1 MRRIL
6 TAATAATALSAAL
19 TACGSANGPGGYGAV
34 ANISDPSPSPVPPWS
49 PGTSSPSGTANPNG
63 IAWGPCT
70 DIRRPDGATPRPD
83 PRFQCGRLQIPLDYG
98 KPDGDK
104 LDMAVIR
111 VQATEPGR
119 RLGSLVFN
127 FGGPGA
133 SGIDTMAQ
141 SYKIFSSLN
150 TRYDLVSFDPR
161 GVERTGGVRCGTD
174 RDMDHYL
181 AMDTVATNQAER
193 TRQNETIKAFVNAC
207 ERTSGKVL
215 PYVGTVNA
223 ARDMDRL
230 RAALGE
236 RQLDYFGISYGTQLG
251 AVYATL
257 FPKKVHRF
265 ILDGPLDPSVTL
277 EQRSLAQ
284 TTAFQHSYDSFLRNC
299 IKGPGECEAGPDVAG
314 ANKNVKAF
322 LDDLRINPLPVGDR
336 KLTQGLAVTGIAAAL
351 YSDLT
356 WPLLEQGF
364 GRGFKGDGRI
374 LLYLADAY
382 NARMPDGS
390 YSTIMSSFPAITC
403 VDTSER
409 PTREQLDRTEK
420 ASLEISPLFGGSGMG
435 ALCAAWPVP
444 GSDEARRVDATGSA
458 PIVVIGGTGD
468 PATPYEWAPKLVSQ
482 LKTGVL
488 VTYKGEGH
496 GAYLSG
502 DSCVKRVT
510 DGYLLD
516 GKVPENGTTCPSS

>member
-6 TAATAATALSAAL
+6 AAVTATTVLSTALA
-19 TACGSANGPGGYGAV
+19 ACGSSNGPGGYGAV
-34 ANISDPSPSPVPPWS
+34 ADISEPSPPPTPATPSSVGTAPGTAS
-49 PGTSSPSGTANPNG
+49 PGQ

-70 DIRRPDGATPRPD
+70 DIKRPDGATPRPD
-83 PRFQCGRLQIPLDYG
+83 PRFQCGRLRVPLDYNR
-98 KPDGDK
+98 PNGDT

-111 VQATEPGR
+111 IQATEPGR

-133 SGIDTMAQ
+133 SGVDTMAQ

-150 TRYDLVSFDPR
+150 TRYDLVSFDPP
-161 GVERTGGVRCGTD
+161 GVERTAGVRCGTD
-174 RDMDHYL
+174 REMDRFL
-181 AMDTVATNQAER
+181 SMDTQATNAAER
-193 TRQNETIKAFVNAC
+193 AEQEKTIKNFVEAC
-207 ERTSGKVL
+207 KRTSGKVL

-230 RAALGE
+230 RQALGDK
-236 RQLDYFGISYGTQLG
+236 QLNYFGISYGTQLG
-251 AVYATL
+251 AVYATQ

-265 ILDGPLDPSVTL
+265 ALDGPLDPSVTL

-284 TTAFQHSYDSFLRNC
+284 TTAFQKSYDAFLQDC
-299 IKGPGECEAGPDVAG
+299 IKGPGECEVGADASV
-314 ANKNVKAF
+314 ANKNVETF
-322 LDDLRINPLPVGDR
+322 LNDLRINPLPVGDR
-336 KLTQGLAVTGIAAAL
+336 KLTQGLAVTGVTAAL

-356 WPLLEQGF
+356 WPLLEQGLS
-364 GRGFKGDGRI
+364 RGFKGDGRI

-390 YSTIMSSFPAITC
+390 YATIMSSFPAITC

-409 PTREQLDRTEK
+409 PSRKELAKTEE
-420 ASLEISPLFGGSGMG
+420 ASKKISPLFGGSGMG
-435 ALCAAWPVP
+435 AICSMWPVP
-444 GSDEARRVDATGSA
+444 GSDEARKIDATGSA
-458 PIVVIGGTGD
+458 PILVIGGTGD
-468 PATPYEWAPKLVSQ
+468 PATPYEWAPRLTEQ
-482 LKTGVL
+482 LRTGVL

-502 DSCVKRVT
+502 DSCVKKLT

-516 GKVPENGTTCPSS
+516 GKVPANGAVCPSS

>member
-6 TAATAATALSAAL
+6 TAVTVTTVFSTALA
-19 TACGSANGPGGYGAV
+19 ACGGSGGPGGYGAV
-34 ANISDPSPSPVPPWS
+34 AVTEPSPVPSASGPSAVGTS
-49 PGTSSPSGTANPNG
+49 PGAAMPDR

-70 DIRRPDGATPRPD
+70 DIKRPDGATPRPD
-83 PRFQCGRLQIPLDYG
+83 PRFQCGKLKVPLDYS
-98 KPDGDK
+98 KPDGDS

-111 VQATEPGR
+111 IQAAEPGK

-141 SYKIFSSLN
+141 SYKLFGSLN
-150 TRYDLVSFDPR
+150 TRYDLVSFDPP
-161 GVERTGGVRCGTD
+161 GVERTAGVRCGTD
-174 RDMDHYL
+174 REMDKYL
-181 AMDTVATNQAER
+181 AMDTQATNPAER
-193 TRQNETIKAFVNAC
+193 AEQNRTIKNFADAC

-215 PYVGTVNA
+215 PYIGTVNA
-223 ARDMDRL
+223 ARSMDRL
-230 RAALGE
+230 REALGDK
-236 RQLDYFGISYGTQLG
+236 QLNYFGISYGTQLG

-265 ILDGPLDPSVTL
+265 MLDGPLDPSATL

-284 TTAFQHSYDSFLRNC
+284 TTAFQHSYDSFLKDC
-299 IKGPGECEAGPDVAG
+299 IKGPGECEVGADVSL
-314 ANKNVKAF
+314 ANKHVDTF

-356 WPLLEQGF
+356 WPLLEQGLS
-364 GRGFKGDGRI
+364 RAFKGDGRI

-390 YSTIMSSFPAITC
+390 YATIMSSFPAITC
-403 VDTSER
+403 VDTAER
-409 PTREQLDRTEK
+409 PTRQELDKTEA
-420 ASLEISPLFGGSGMG
+420 ASVKISPLFGGIGMG
-435 ALCAAWPVP
+435 SICAVWPVP
-444 GSDEARRVDATGSA
+444 GSNEARKIDATGSA

-468 PATPYEWAPKLVSQ
+468 PATPYEWAPRLTSQ

-502 DSCVKRVT
+502 DACVKKMT

-516 GKVPENGTTCPSS
+516 GKVPANGTVCPSP

>member
-6 TAATAATALSAAL
+6 TAVAVTTVFSTALA
-19 TACGSANGPGGYGAV
+19 ACGNANGPGGYGAV
-34 ANISDPSPSPVPPWS
+34 ANISEPSSPAVPPLSPS
-49 PGTSSPSGTANPNG
+49 TTSGTARPDR
-63 IAWGPCT
+63 IVWGPCT
-70 DIRRPDGATPRPD
+70 DIKRPDGATPRPD
-83 PRFQCGRLQIPLDYG
+83 PRFQCGKLQVPLDYA
-98 KPDGDK
+98 KPGGDT

-111 VQATEPGR
+111 IQATEPGR

-133 SGIDTMAQ
+133 SGVDTMAQ
-141 SYKIFSSLN
+141 SYKIFGSLN
-150 TRYDLVSFDPR
+150 TQYDLVSFDPP
-161 GVERTGGVRCGTD
+161 GVERTAGVRCGTD
-174 RDMDHYL
+174 REMDKFL
-181 AMDTVATNQAER
+181 AMDTQATDAAARAE
-193 TRQNETIKAFVNAC
+193 QNRTIKNFVQAC
-207 ERTSGKVL
+207 ERTSGKIL
-215 PYVGTVNA
+215 PHVGTVNA
-223 ARDMDRL
+223 ARDMDKL
-230 RAALGE
+230 REALGDK
-236 RQLDYFGISYGTQLG
+236 QLNFFGISYGTQLG

-265 ILDGPLDPSVTL
+265 ALDGPLDPSVTL

-284 TTAFQHSYDSFLRNC
+284 TTAFQHSYDSFLKNC
-299 IKGPGECEAGPDVAG
+299 IKGPGECEVGADVPG
-314 ANKNVKAF
+314 ANKNVQTF

-336 KLTQGLAVTGIAAAL
+336 KLTQGLAVTGVIAAL

-356 WPLLEQGF
+356 WPLLEQGLS
-364 GRGFKGDGRI
+364 RGFKGDGRI

-390 YSTIMSSFPAITC
+390 YATIMSSFPAITC

-409 PTREQLDRTEK
+409 PTREQLAKTEA
-420 ASLEISPLFGGSGMG
+420 ASQKISPLFGGSGMG
-435 ALCAAWPVP
+435 ALCAVWPVP
-444 GSDEARRVDATGSA
+444 GSDEARKIDATGSA
-458 PIVVIGGTGD
+458 PILVIGGTGD
-468 PATPYEWAPKLVSQ
+468 PATPYEWAPSLTAQ

-502 DSCVKRVT
+502 DSCVKKLT

-516 GKVPENGTTCPSS
+516 GKVPAHGTVCPSP